1 METLVLRI
9 VELID
14 GITLPQKFVPIVLV
28 IVLLV
33 LMQLLATNA
42 LKDSIK

>member
-14 GITLPQKFVPIVLV
+14 GIILQQKFVPIVLV